1 MRCGRPHAP
10 QRSRDHAGAKFA
22 PATWAPSVRQ
32 AVTGA
37 PLGSASQGFARAFHQ
52 RTTPER
58 QGGPTGPP
66 LFFKVAARGQRVR
79 WTGQPWS
86 TVAPLA
92 RLWVEPPAGSSQDCT
107 YQAGYSW
114 LALAEPTSG
123 GRRQGRS
130 VTCSRQHISRQLSR
144 REAASGA
151 KASRAAH
158 GGRGQLPVNG
168 GWTARPGGQRRRSGG
183 ARQPP
188 EAAAGARV
196 LGCFVVI
203 EALLPEHAW
212 DGCTRAAGRPKA
224 CRWVA
229 HVAVRV
235 PPCAFSNVQ
244 LQPPLT

>member
-1 MRCGRPHAP
+1 MNCEYCACCRLARP
-10 QRSRDHAGAKFA
+10 SL
-22 PATWAPSVRQ
+22 S
-32 AVTGA
+32 
-37 PLGSASQGFARAFHQ
+37 LAR
-52 RTTPER
+52 
-58 QGGPTGPP
+58 GG
-66 LFFKVAARGQRVR
+66 KVAARGQRVR

-158 GGRGQLPVNG
+158 GGCGQLLVNR
-168 GWTARPGGQRRRSGG
+168 GWTVRPGGQRRRSGG
-183 ARQPP
+183 ARQSPTGQP
-188 EAAAGARV
+188 ARGCWFALLLLRHAPGALLRERGGERALGWPAGLPAAALGAAR
-196 LGCFVVI
+196 
-203 EALLPEHAW
+203 ALP
-212 DGCTRAAGRPKA
+212 CT
-224 CRWVA
+224 
-229 HVAVRV
+229 
-235 PPCAFSNVQ
+235 FSNVQ
-244 LQPPLT
+244 LQPP